1 MVLPV
6 LFSGTLY
13 AQDNLDFAVN
23 KTVIPTKVNF
33 KTSSFQI
40 EDECILEVEG
50 AVPNSTVEFYST
62 PHGGK
67 LLKQEKLNNKGT
79 LQISFEAEKS
89 PSFVL
94 NSPKSVNGSAKGNGF
109 VQYLD
114 QKDFVVR
121 YIDMVKAGNALTINF
136 ESLTNPEKEVSY
148 ELISLDQNGKQ
159 ETVHVFHTTDD
170 KTWESMNAEY
180 TIEPRTKYRFV
191 VKSGE
196 KERYSKEIYNS
207 EGQNDFVV
215 YPSVADNEIYVEFK
229 QATEQSSYT
238 ITDVKGVVVSKG
250 EITDLKTELQ
260 IGDFAQGTY
269 FIRLDTYP
277 NDGVQFIKQ

>member
-23 KTVIPTKVNF
+23 KTVIPKKVHF

-40 EDECILEVEG
+40 EDECILEVKG
-50 AVPNSTVEFYST
+50 AVPNSMVEFYST

-67 LLKQEKLNNKGT
+67 LLKREKLDTKGA

-94 NSPKSVNGSAKGNGF
+94 NTPYSFDGSAKGNGF

-114 QKDFVVR
+114 QKDFIVR
-121 YIDMVKAGNALTINF
+121 YIDMVKEGSTLSLGF
-136 ESLTNPEKEVSY
+136 ESLTNPEKNVSY
-148 ELISLDQNGKQ
+148 ELVSLDQNGKQ
-159 ETVHVFHTTDD
+159 ETIHVFHTSDD
-170 KTWESMNAEY
+170 KTWENMNAEY
-180 TIEPRTKYRFV
+180 TIEPRTTYRFV
-191 VKSGE
+191 VKSGD

-215 YPSVADNEIYVEFK
+215 YPSIADNEIYVEFK
-229 QATEQSSYT
+229 QVVEQSPYT
-238 ITDVKGVVVSKG
+238 ITDVKGVIISQG
-250 EITDLKTELQ
+250 EITDLKTEIQ
-260 IGDFAQGTY
+260 IGDLAGGTY
-269 FIRLDTYP
+269 FIRLDKYP
-277 NDGVQFIKQ
+277 NDGVQFIKK

>member
-23 KTVIPTKVNF
+23 KTVISKKINF

-40 EDECILEVEG
+40 ENECILEVEG

-62 PHGGK
+62 HHGGK
-67 LLKQEKLNNKGT
+67 LLKREKLDNKGT
-79 LQISFEAEKS
+79 LQIAFEVEKS

-94 NSPKSVNGSAKGNGF
+94 NTPNSFNGSAKGNGL
-109 VQYLD
+109 VQHLD
-114 QKDFVVR
+114 QKDFIVR
-121 YIDMVKAGNALTINF
+121 YIDMVKEGKTLSLGF
-136 ESLTNPEKEVSY
+136 ESLTNPKKNVSF
-148 ELISLDQNGKQ
+148 ELVSLDQNGKQ
-159 ETVHVFHTTDD
+159 ETIHIFDTSDD
-170 KTWESMNAEY
+170 EIWESMDIEY

-191 VKSGE
+191 VKSGG

-229 QATEQSSYT
+229 QAIEQSPYT
-238 ITDVKGVVVSKG
+238 ITDVKGVIISKG
-250 EITDLKTELQ
+250 EITELKTELQ